1 MKQKKNKPTRQSINV
16 QTFLYPY
23 KHVSQYSPHTNQAR
37 KPNDTRNDT
46 RPLDEKPSQ
55 TRPRVREKTI
65 PKKQWADNA
74 HVTLPSALNVILSE
88 VGSGKGKTKNELG
101 GKQLYR
107 PQPIKRTDIIKKGE
121 RRETEHDNQK
131 MKKKH
136 QLKDDRQNGETGLD
150 EEIDEAKR
158 KKWFIKF
165 QKKYHELKDMRT
177 CLPIT
182 IKARST
188 PIRLV

>member
-23 KHVSQYSPHTNQAR
+23 KHVSQYSPHTNQ
-37 KPNDTRNDT
+37 T
-46 RPLDEKPSQ
+46 
-55 TRPRVREKTI
+55 
-65 PKKQWADNA
+65 
-74 HVTLPSALNVILSE
+74 E
-88 VGSGKGKTKNELG
+88 VGSGKGKTKNESG

-165 QKKYHELKDMRT
+165 QKKISRT
-177 CLPIT
+177 EGHAHMPT
-182 IKARST
+182 DYD
-188 PIRLV
+188 

>member
-65 PKKQWADNA
+65 PKKTMSRQRTRNI
-74 HVTLPSALNVILSE
+74 T
-88 VGSGKGKTKNELG
+88 VGAQRNFVRSGK
-101 GKQLYR
+101 R
-107 PQPIKRTDIIKKGE
+107 E
-121 RRETEHDNQK
+121 R
-131 MKKKH
+131 
-136 QLKDDRQNGETGLD
+136 
-150 EEIDEAKR
+150 
-158 KKWFIKF
+158 
-165 QKKYHELKDMRT
+165 
-177 CLPIT
+177 
-182 IKARST
+182 
-188 PIRLV
+188 

>member
-1 MKQKKNKPTRQSINV
+1 MYWIIHWINETKNKPTRQSINV

-23 KHVSQYSPHTNQAR
+23 KHVSQYSPHTHQTR

-46 RPLDEKPSQ
+46 RPLDKKPSQ
-55 TRPRVREKTI
+55 TRPHVREKTI

-107 PQPIKRTDIIKKGE
+107 PQPIKRTDIIKKSE
-121 RRETEHDNQK
+121 KRETEHDNQK
-131 MKKKH
+131 MKKKTSIKGRPTKRGDGPRWRNRWSATKKMIH
-136 QLKDDRQNGETGLD
+136 Q
-150 EEIDEAKR
+150 IS
-158 KKWFIKF
+158 KKIS
-165 QKKYHELKDMRT
+165 RT
-177 CLPIT
+177 EGHAHMPNDYD
-182 IKARST
+182 
-188 PIRLV
+188 